1 MSDLTPAIEASGLT
15 KAYASWWGS
24 LRSAEPTERRG
35 STAAPRQ
42 ALAGVNLV
50 VPRGTAFGLIGLNGA
65 GKTTFVKALLGVV
78 LPSAGQ
84 LRVLGG
90 APEEIAVRERIGYV
104 PERLALP
111 VAWSA
116 RSYLQS
122 VSRLKRRGAA
132 AGAAQQ
138 RDIQWQLERV
148 GLQKDAERRIGQFSK
163 GMRQRLALAAAL
175 LGQPDLLVLDEPTD
189 GVDPLGRAEIR
200 ELLSEERERGATLF
214 LNSHL
219 LSETERMCDRIG
231 ILAQGQIV
239 REGSVAE
246 LCGAQGSWV
255 ARFAA
260 SPELTALTKLG
271 FLALPDGS
279 FSVAAKSPAELDRR
293 LAAARER
300 GALLIELRPAARD
313 LESVLAEVLG
323 R

>member
-1 MSDLTPAIEASGLT
+1 M
-15 KAYASWWGS
+15 
-24 LRSAEPTERRG
+24 
-35 STAAPRQ
+35 
-42 ALAGVNLV
+42 
-50 VPRGTAFGLIGLNGA
+50 PRGTAFGLIGVNGA

-78 LPSAGQ
+78 LPSAGE

-90 APEEIAVRERIGYV
+90 APDDVTVRARIGYV

-111 VAWSA
+111 GAWSA
-116 RSYLQS
+116 RSYLES
-122 VSRLKRRGAA
+122 VARLKQRGTRRADAA
-132 AGAAQQ
+132 
-138 RDIQWQLERV
+138 RDIERQLARV
-148 GLQKDAERRIGQFSK
+148 GLARDAERRVGQFSK

-175 LGQPDLLVLDEPTD
+175 LGQPELLVLDEPTD

-200 ELLSEERERGATLF
+200 ELLGEERARGATLF

-231 ILAQGQIV
+231 ILAHGQIV

-246 LCGAQGSWV
+246 LCGSEGSWR

-260 SPELTALTKLG
+260 GAPESALSGLG
-271 FLALPDGS
+271 FAALPDGS
-279 FSVAAKSPAELDRR
+279 FELKAATPAELDQR
-293 LAAARER
+293 LARAREQ
-300 GALLIELRPAARD
+300 GALLIELRPAARA

>member
-1 MSDLTPAIEASGLT
+1 MTAPAIEARGLA
-15 KAYASWWGS
+15 KAYTSWWGS
-24 LRSAEPTERRG
+24 VSRRDPAGRSDARG
-35 STAAPRQ
+35 GQRQ
-42 ALAGVNLV
+42 ALAGVDLV

-90 APEEIAVRERIGYV
+90 TPEEVAVRARIGYV

-111 VAWSA
+111 AAWSA

-122 VSRLKRRGAA
+122 VARLKQRGHASA
-132 AGAAQQ
+132 SSEQDLE
-138 RDIQWQLERV
+138 RQLQRV
-148 GLQKDAERRIGQFSK
+148 GLAGDAGRRIGQFSK

-175 LGQPDLLVLDEPTD
+175 LGQPELLVLDEPTD

-200 ELLSEERERGATLF
+200 ALLAEERARGATLF

-246 LCGAQGSWV
+246 LCGSEGSWR
-255 ARFAA
+255 ARFADGA
-260 SPELTALTKLG
+260 PAAELAALG
-271 FLALPDGS
+271 FLALGDGS
-279 FSVAAKSPAELDRR
+279 FSVAAQTPAELDER
-293 LAAARER
+293 LSVARQR

-313 LESVLAEVLG
+313 LESVLAEVLAS
-323 R
+323 

>member
-1 MSDLTPAIEASGLT
+1 MSNLTPAIEASGLT
-15 KAYASWWGS
+15 KAYTSS
-24 LRSAEPTERRG
+24 
-35 STAAPRQ
+35 RQ
-42 ALAGVNLV
+42 ALAGVDLV

-111 VAWSA
+111 GAWSA

-122 VSRLKRRGAA
+122 VSRLKQRGATT
-132 AGAAQQ
+132 GAAQQ
-138 RDIQWQLERV
+138 RDIQRQLERV

-246 LCGAQGSWV
+246 LCGAQGSWH

-260 SPELTALTKLG
+260 APAERAGSPGHAAPLGLAELG
-271 FLALPDGS
+271 FVALPDGS
-279 FSVAAKSPAELDRR
+279 FSVAADSPAELDRR

-313 LESVLAEVLG
+313 LESVLAEELG

>member
-1 MSDLTPAIEASGLT
+1 MSDLTPAIEARGLA
-15 KAYASWWGS
+15 KAYASWWG
-24 LRSAEPTERRG
+24 R
-35 STAAPRQ
+35 APARQ
-42 ALAGVNLV
+42 ALAGVDLV

-78 LPSAGQ
+78 LPSAGE

-90 APEEIAVRERIGYV
+90 APEAIAVRERIGYV

-111 VAWSA
+111 GAWSA

-122 VSRLKRRGAA
+122 VSRLKQRGAA

-138 RDIQWQLERV
+138 RDIQRQLERV
-148 GLQKDAERRIGQFSK
+148 GLRKDAERRIGQFSK

-246 LCGAQGSWV
+246 LCGAQGSWR

-260 SPELTALTKLG
+260 LPPELTAPPERTELAELG
-271 FLALPDGS
+271 FAALPDGS
-279 FSVAAKSPAELDRR
+279 FSIAADSPAELDRR
-293 LAAARER
+293 LAAARAR